1 MNKAVYIATYYDK
14 KAERVEQEYEYRG
27 QKYIV
32 YRNLKGHEHMTLR
45 GQHQEEQR
53 KIDEALDNPQQI
65 RLHEKTFDEEINDIW
80 RANGWA

>member
-27 QKYIV
+27 QRYIV

-53 KIDEALDNPQQI
+53 KIDEALDNPQEIQKPE
-65 RLHEKTFDEEINDIW
+65 RNVDEILGDIW
-80 RANGWA
+80 EANGWN